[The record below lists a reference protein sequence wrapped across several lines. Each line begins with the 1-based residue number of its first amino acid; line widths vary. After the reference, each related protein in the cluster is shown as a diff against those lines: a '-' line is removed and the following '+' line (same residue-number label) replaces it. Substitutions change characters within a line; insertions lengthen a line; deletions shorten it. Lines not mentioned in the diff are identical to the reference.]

1 MKNNE
6 IKFKPEYNKSLDI
19 ISYAKKIQRLENKI
33 KDNQKEISEID
44 KDYSE
49 EKLEKIDAD
58 FYTNLKEL
66 GDLIEIQ
73 NYIEET
79 AIKTKISQ
87 LDNLYKEV
95 QNTYINK
102 KIKLI
107 DEKMS
112 FVNKDMNEAIER
124 VRDNTNSI
132 TGNILF
138 SVIAIVLG
146 ISLVSTMTS
155 AISSLEPK
163 YYLSYYVT
171 IGWLAILVLGFSYLL
186 LRTYDKKSTAI
197 IIVIGFA
204 TWVLS
209 LVFYFS
215 FFK

>member
-146 ISLVSTMTS
+146 ISLVSAMTS

>member
-146 ISLVSTMTS
+146 ISLVSAMTS

-204 TWVLS
+204 TLVLS